1 MRRTII
7 VLAKAP
13 DETTG
18 EFRSIMDSQAASCL
32 HECFLMDT
40 LEKASAVPDADL
52 VVCSATGDDLAFL
65 QQIAPRWTS
74 YVSGAGMS
82 MGERI
87 SSCLEQV
94 WNPDMAA
101 IILRADVPTL
111 PARSLELTFDVLSS
125 GGVDIVLGP
134 CRSDGWY
141 LVGMSGRNRSL
152 LRHADWSR
160 RDSIIEEGAKLGLGW
175 YLLPEW
181 RCIRTA
187 EDLEA
192 LRDEVYEPSSL
203 CYSAPRTRQFLCE
216 LSEKPRVRIVTT

>member
-1 MRRTII
+1 MRRTIV

-13 DETTG
+13 DESAG

-32 HECFLMDT
+32 HECFLLDT

-65 QQIAPRWTS
+65 QQVSPRWTS
-74 YVSGAGMS
+74 YVPGEGMS
-82 MGERI
+82 MAERI

-94 WNPDMAA
+94 WNPDTAA

-111 PARSLELTFDVLSS
+111 PARSLELAFDAMSS

-134 CRSDGWY
+134 CHGGGWY
-141 LVGMSGRNRSL
+141 LVGMARPSRAL
-152 LRHADWSR
+152 LHRADWSN
-160 RDSIIEEGAKLGLGW
+160 RDSIVEEGAKLGLGW

-192 LRDEVYEPSSL
+192 LRKEVGGPFM
-203 CYSAPRTRQFLCE
+203 CYSAPRTREFLCE
-216 LSEKPRVRIVTT
+216 QAARPTVRVVST